1 MNVDE
6 AARLTELIEK
16 IGLMRRDMQ
25 HRDDLDRYEARLAR
39 IEQKFAALTETI
51 AQNDAALAASLR
63 SAWRLP
69 ARSLAFRNA
78 EHRKKGADAP

>member
-1 MNVDE
+1 MNADE

-25 HRDDLDRYEARLAR
+25 HRGDLDRYEARLAR
-39 IEQKFAALTETI
+39 IEQKFTALANTI
-51 AQNDAALAASLR
+51 AESDAALAASLR

-78 EHRKKGADAP
+78 EHRKKDADA